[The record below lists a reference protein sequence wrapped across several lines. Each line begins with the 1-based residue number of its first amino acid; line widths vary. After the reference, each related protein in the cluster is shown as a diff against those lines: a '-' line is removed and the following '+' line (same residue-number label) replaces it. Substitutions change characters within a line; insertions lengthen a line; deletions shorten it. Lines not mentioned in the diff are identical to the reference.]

1 MVTEVKL
8 STLQLWAGREQVPV
22 DLRLVCSTENE
33 VDDPFF
39 IVMATNGPPF
49 GGTPS
54 IRPFTMKDGDLYA
67 ASLREIL
74 QEEVDNPGIGEGTK
88 DALHIYACTARL
100 MADFLEEFAAK
111 FPQKAIELED
121 RAREGNVGNPTEQ
134 T

>member
-1 MVTEVKL
+1 M

-22 DLRLVCSTENE
+22 DIGMVCSTEKE
-33 VDDPFF
+33 GDDPFF

-74 QEEVDNPGIGEGTK
+74 QEEVDNSEIGEGTK
-88 DALHIYACTARL
+88 DALHIYARNAHLT
-100 MADFLEEFAAK
+100 ADFLEEFAAK
-111 FPQKAIELED
+111 FRQKAVRLEEW
-121 RAREGNVGNPTEQ
+121 AG
-134 T
+134 

>member
-1 MVTEVKL
+1 
-8 STLQLWAGREQVPV
+8 
-22 DLRLVCSTENE
+22 
-33 VDDPFF
+33 
-39 IVMATNGPPF
+39 
-49 GGTPS
+49 
-54 IRPFTMKDGDLYA
+54 MKDGDLYA